1 MERPTATML
10 RIGAWCVNQ
19 TSSQISRDGETAR
32 VEVRTMRLLLCL
44 AEHAGEVVSIDDLLD
59 QVWFDVTVAPDSVY
73 QAVTSL
79 RRLLG
84 DDPKQPTYIATVP
97 RLGYRMVATV
107 SPWRDQSVAQ
117 TGALTNVHTSAQAN
131 AQTGAQTSSSRAAD
145 SKYPTTAKSDAPDA
159 PKKSGPRLRAG
170 FRLAVGAALCL
181 ALVVAFL
188 FYGKLANNNHSASPA
203 IAPQPQKSI
212 AVLPFLDLTEEMN
225 QEPFADG
232 MTEELIDKLSKIP
245 GLRVPPPTSSF
256 YFKGKL
262 WPRSHG
268 TPQIT
273 IADIAKTLG
282 VAYVLDG
289 SVRKSGARLRV
300 DARLIRADNG
310 YVVWSETYDRPFDD
324 ILMVQDDIA
333 GEVTKALRASI
344 EDRPDQKG
352 QSPY

>member
-1 MERPTATML
+1 MERPTTTKL
-10 RIGAWCVNQ
+10 RIGDWCANPV
-19 TSSQISRDGETAR
+19 SGEISRNGETAR

-44 AEHAGEVVSIDDLLD
+44 AEHAGEVVSIDDLLN
-59 QVWFDVTVAPDSVY
+59 QVWPDVMVAPDSVY

-107 SPWRDQSVAQ
+107 SPWADQYIAQ
-117 TGALTNVHTSAQAN
+117 TDAESN
-131 AQTGAQTSSSRAAD
+131 AQTGSLQASN
-145 SKYPTTAKSDAPDA
+145 SKHPTPAILNPSTNGAPDV
-159 PKKSGPRLRAG
+159 PEKSGPLLKSG
-170 FRLAVGAALCL
+170 FTLAATTAVCL
-181 ALVVAFL
+181 VLVVALL
-188 FYGKLANNNHSASPA
+188 FYGKLTKNNRSTSSANGTFGASAS
-203 IAPQPQKSI
+203 QPQKSV
-212 AVLPFLDLTEEMN
+212 AVLPFLDLTDEMN

-232 MTEELIDKLSKIP
+232 MTEELIDKLTKIP
-245 GLRVPPPTSSF
+245 GLRVPSATSSF
-256 YFKGKL
+256 YFKSKL

-268 TPQIT
+268 TAQIT
-273 IADIAKTLG
+273 ISEIAKTLG

-289 SVRKSGARLRV
+289 SVRKAGSRLRV
-300 DARLIRADNG
+300 DARLIRADSG

-344 EDRPDQKG
+344 EARPN
-352 QSPY
+352 

>member
-1 MERPTATML
+1 ML
-10 RIGAWCVNQ
+10 RIGAWCVNP
-19 TSSQISRDGETAR
+19 TSGQISRDGETAR

-44 AEHAGEVVSIDDLLD
+44 AGHAGEVVSIDDLLS
-59 QVWFDVTVAPDSVY
+59 QVWSGVFVNQDSVY
-73 QAVTSL
+73 QAVASL

-84 DDPKQPTYIATVP
+84 DDPKQPTYIETVP

-107 SPWRDQSVAQ
+107 SPWADQS
-117 TGALTNVHTSAQAN
+117 LTQKSAQAN
-131 AQTGAQTSSSRAAD
+131 VHTTARTNAQTGSSSTPHA
-145 SKYPTTAKSDAPDA
+145 PTTNAPDV
-159 PKKSGPRLRAG
+159 PKKSSPRLRAG
-170 FRLAVGAALCL
+170 FMWAAVAALFL
-181 ALVVAFL
+181 ALLVAFL
-188 FYGKLANNNHSASPA
+188 FHGKPASNKPSASPA

-282 VAYVLDG
+282 VAYILDG

-344 EDRPDQKG
+344 EARPDH
-352 QSPY
+352 